1 MSSKEKLYSINNSD
15 SDNRFN
21 NNQVEEPTQPQV
33 PPIQIAGGKKRKTKK
48 NKPKKG
54 KKTKKAKNVKKSK
67 KGKKG
72 KKAKKTKRR

>member
-33 PPIQIAGGKKRKTKK
+33 PPIQIAGGKKKK
-48 NKPKKG
+48 NKKE
-54 KKTKKAKNVKKSK
+54 
-67 KGKKG
+67 
-72 KKAKKTKRR
+72 